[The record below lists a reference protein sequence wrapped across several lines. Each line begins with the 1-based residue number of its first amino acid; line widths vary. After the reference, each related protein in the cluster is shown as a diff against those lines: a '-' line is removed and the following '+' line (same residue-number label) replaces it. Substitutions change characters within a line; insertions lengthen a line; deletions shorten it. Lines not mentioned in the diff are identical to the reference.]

1 MNHEHLQVNL
11 LGIQVR
17 NARDG
22 VGEHLDRQPVVLPSW
37 LELQVTILPST
48 KVNPFVEEP
57 DKEFALRV
65 LQLVERCE
73 AGPTLLAEFKL
84 LEGAMKIPARLEIL
98 PCALLLGDGPIHEHT
113 SLYGTLRIQ
122 LAQTLVSR
130 VDSAE
135 LELNDE
141 VKAVLR
147 KWKASPS
154 EYVRGAG
161 WRFDDAVP

>member
-1 MNHEHLQVNL
+1 M
-11 LGIQVR
+11 
-17 NARDG
+17 
-22 VGEHLDRQPVVLPSW
+22 GEHLDRQPVVLPSW

-161 WRFDDAVP
+161 WRFDNAVP